1 MSNKNTLNVIGTKAI
16 KRQTAFRLNEDLL
29 ERLKEK
35 AKKANRSLSNYVEC
49 ILMDSVYNEPN
60 ETTIA
65 AMNEAENEELEVL
78 DLTDFEKYVASL

>member
-1 MSNKNTLNVIGTKAI
+1 METKAI
-16 KRQTAFRLNEDLL
+16 KRQAAFRLNEDLL
-29 ERLKEK
+29 ERLREK

-65 AMNEAENEELEVL
+65 AMKEAENGELEVL
-78 DLTDFEKYVASL
+78 DLVDFEKYVASL

>member
-1 MSNKNTLNVIGTKAI
+1 MGTKAI

-49 ILMDSVYNEPN
+49 ILMN
-60 ETTIA
+60 
-65 AMNEAENEELEVL
+65 
-78 DLTDFEKYVASL
+78 LTRLR

>member
-1 MSNKNTLNVIGTKAI
+1 MGTKAI
-16 KRQTAFRLNEDLL
+16 KRQTAF
-29 ERLKEK
+29 RLKEK